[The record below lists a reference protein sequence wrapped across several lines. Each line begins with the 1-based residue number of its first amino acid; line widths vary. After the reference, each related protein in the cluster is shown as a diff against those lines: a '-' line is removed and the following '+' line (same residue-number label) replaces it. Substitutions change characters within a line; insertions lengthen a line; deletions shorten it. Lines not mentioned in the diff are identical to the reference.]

1 MSNRK
6 KTILIFLVF
15 FILLLL
21 QIHFVWLYYDDYGY
35 ASLSY
40 LYNFTGNK
48 GMHTNFNDIIQFL
61 IFH

>member
-40 LYNFTGNK
+40 LYNFTGNNK
-48 GMHTNFNDIIQFL
+48 F
-61 IFH
+61 